1 MKAIPL
7 DPQIVDWV
15 MPDLIGQNAPGAF
28 IVYLF
33 LWRIARGGNS
43 WTAKVSYQ
51 GIADH
56 THLSK
61 SVVQSAIRT
70 LNRRRFIATK
80 KETPTATPAHHVL
93 RPWTTSRRRTGTPSP
108 A

>member
-1 MKAIPL
+1 MKTIPF
-7 DPQIVDWV
+7 DPQIVDWL
-15 MPDLIGQNAPGAF
+15 MPQSIGDKALGAF

-33 LWRIARGGNS
+33 LWRVARENRWIAR
-43 WTAKVSYQ
+43 VSHQ

-56 THLSK
+56 TQLSK

-70 LNRRRFIATK
+70 LNQRQFIATK
-80 KETPTATPAHHVL
+80 KTTPTATPEHHIL
-93 RPWTTSRRRTGTPSP
+93 RPWATSRRRTGKPSP